1 MENIVTIDLMDK
13 FPSQYP
19 CKSFFNYVSN
29 LVGLEGVLS
38 VAGLFTPELIIENNC
53 IFLKENYPV
62 ISNNQLYKKFGND
75 TKTLERHVNLFCV
88 SEFYLL
94 AADEASQ
101 DEFLLLEFARI
112 IQSFWQMYLNHQ
124 FPEKEFDFELHENGF
139 FDEDGLCIT
148 FSQR

>member
-1 MENIVTIDLMDK
+1 MENIVTIDLMDR

-19 CKSFFNYVSN
+19 HKSFFNYVSN

-38 VAGLFTPELIIENNC
+38 VAGLFAPELIIENNC
-53 IFLKENYPV
+53 IFLKENYEM
-62 ISNNQLYKKFGND
+62 IAKMNLYKEYEND
-75 TKTLERHVNLFCV
+75 NKTLERYVNLLCV

-94 AADEASQ
+94 AADEAFE
-101 DEFLLLEFARI
+101 DEFLFHEFARVI
-112 IQSFWQMYLNHQ
+112 MRFWQMYLQNQ
-124 FPEKEFDFELHENGF
+124 FPEKEFDFELHENGL